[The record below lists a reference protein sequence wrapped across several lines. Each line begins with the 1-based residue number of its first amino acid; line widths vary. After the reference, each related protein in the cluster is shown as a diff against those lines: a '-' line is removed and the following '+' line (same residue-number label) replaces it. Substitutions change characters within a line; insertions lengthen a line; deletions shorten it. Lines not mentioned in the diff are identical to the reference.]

1 VLFRQGNV
9 VLIGHQA
16 VLRCIL
22 AYFLEKPLIEL
33 PYVKVPLHT
42 IMKLTPVAYGC
53 EVRTFLTG
61 GNFTFGQRSVM
72 LLQYATL
79 LHFIAVF
86 MLPEPES

>member
-1 VLFRQGNV
+1 VYFNKLLFRQGNV

-22 AYFLEKPLIEL
+22 AYFLEKPLSEL

-53 EVRTFLTG
+53 EVGPELFRDYL
-61 GNFTFGQRSVM
+61 RPPS
-72 LLQYATL
+72 LLC
-79 LHFIAVF
+79 
-86 MLPEPES
+86 